1 MAFGGGLRIKAR
13 GDSLSKTTRPA
24 QHTWHS
30 TWLFTC
36 FVGMCAGFMLSQR
49 LYLHWHTLASPSV
62 PSSPLQAAGDSLA
75 LQPLPAQPR
84 SELDSILR
92 HIAPQR
98 EVMVAI
104 SNYAPV
110 AQGMLP
116 TFLEV
121 RPRAGIWVPTAEAES
136 SGSEQWQALLL
147 HQELQPTPV
156 LLPVLRPPLHAQ
168 TASMLAERQSA
179 TGLSMQ
185 VPGTDPSRTCTPHK
199 ACLPLTES

>member
-1 MAFGGGLRIKAR
+1 MAFGGGLRLKAR
-13 GDSLSKTTRPA
+13 GESLSKTTRPA

-30 TWLFTC
+30 IWLFTC

-49 LYLHWHTLASPSV
+49 LYLHGHTLASPSV

-75 LQPLPAQPR
+75 LQPLPAQSR

-121 RPRAGIWVPTAEAES
+121 RLGAGRWVWRAGAAES
-136 SGSEQWQALLL
+136 AMSLCY
-147 HQELQPTPV
+147 
-156 LLPVLRPPLHAQ
+156 
-168 TASMLAERQSA
+168 A
-179 TGLSMQ
+179 TLE
-185 VPGTDPSRTCTPHK
+185 V
-199 ACLPLTES
+199 

>member
-1 MAFGGGLRIKAR
+1 MDSSCSAHMAFGGGLRLKAR
-13 GDSLSKTTRPA
+13 GESLSKMTRPA

-30 TWLFTC
+30 IWLFTC

-49 LYLHWHTLASPSV
+49 LYLHWHTLASPSA

-75 LQPLPAQPR
+75 LQPLPGQPR
-84 SELDSILR
+84 SEVDSILR

-121 RPRAGIWVPTAEAES
+121 RLIRLKAGSWVWKGGWPAEPAVSLCCARLQVWAYLTSHLPQSKEGA
-136 SGSEQWQALLL
+136 GS
-147 HQELQPTPV
+147 
-156 LLPVLRPPLHAQ
+156 
-168 TASMLAERQSA
+168 LAAKGCS
-179 TGLSMQ
+179 
-185 VPGTDPSRTCTPHK
+185 HH
-199 ACLPLTES
+199 